1 MTALVFTLVAGLA
14 CVTDGDGAPP
24 GMTPEQE
31 EAWAWANL
39 RPIVV
44 ESTAR
49 RPAAKA
55 PAAKKAAGKKPPPP
69 APVRPARRP
78 ANPKR

>member
-14 CVTDGDGAPP
+14 SVTDGDGAPP

-31 EAWAWANL
+31 EAWAWAHL
-39 RPIVV
+39 RPVVV
-44 ESTAR
+44 EGAR
-49 RPAAKA
+49 VRTVA
-55 PAAKKAAGKKPPPP
+55 KKPPPP

-78 ANPKR
+78 ANVKR